1 MRALVARW
9 LAVIVM
15 LGLLALVWVTNHT
28 PCAPYG
34 LFAYAT
40 NELPVRTRSAA
51 RRPSSSPIG
60 VADQGGGIPSDRAR
74 EVDPVPSRMLLFC
87 HGHTR

>member
-15 LGLLALVWVTNHT
+15 LGLLALVWVHQSHT
-28 PCAPYG
+28 MRA
-34 LFAYAT
+34 LWAVAYAT

-60 VADQGGGIPSDRAR
+60 VADQGGGIPSDRAC